1 MPWVLLNFTAQNG
14 SQLPWGGPSSWL
26 TQPQCGCFLSYI
38 SWPSCILR
46 GVSRSQNSHQAK
58 TFPAK
63 KFELHLFFAF
73 EILANHRYI
82 FGDQNE
88 FICNWAKSLPPIVFG
103 RKIQNCDS
111 QDIGQEGISS
121 LPGPIEQGQ
130 LEFQKHKS
138 FTSNSSTRKI
148 FPPSA
153 DDQ

>member
-1 MPWVLLNFTAQNG
+1 MPWVLPNFAAQNG

-26 TQPQCGCFLSYI
+26 TQPQCGCFLSHI

-63 KFELHLFFAF
+63 KLELHFFF
-73 EILANHRYI
+73 LLKFYLTTRTFLAS
-82 FGDQNE
+82 E
-88 FICNWAKSLPPIVFG
+88 TNWAKSLPTIVFG